1 MKVSDLSAVA
11 KIASRI
17 SNPGSLTS
25 LYRSIQLG
33 SDTVKV
39 CSEFGNLKISLDP
52 TGLSKDILLDCSN
65 VMAVAKDLPQS
76 SDIEFIEEENKL
88 KWKCGS
94 AKGHWA
100 IVQSTHQIPDIIH
113 EQFNWVPTPG
123 LGDALNLAG
132 CACQAHAVSLG
143 LYGIVCLA
151 DGDKIRL
158 ISSNTV
164 SLAEAIVDKGTF
176 PVDKVTMRPPVPSI
190 IAALISTCPNC
201 KLDITENG
209 IYIQGDWLD
218 AVLPLSVDLDRDLK
232 EVADKFKSTTQLTK
246 VNTTAVKKFITRA
259 RSLSDKHTSFTIGF
273 SVKEG
278 KISLTHSGI
287 SSGLEELFLCEGL
300 DPNISYDSRVLPAD
314 LVLIALPFVTS
325 VVLDYLP
332 DNNLVFLGEQPQF
345 MYIVSGG
352 E

>member
-1 MKVSDLSAVA
+1 MRVSDLLAVA
-11 KIASRI
+11 KIAGRI

-33 SDTVKV
+33 PEVVQV
-39 CSEFGNLKISLDP
+39 CSEFGNLKIQLDP
-52 TGLSKDILLDCSN
+52 TGLSKDILLDCSA
-65 VMAVAKDLPQS
+65 VQAVANSLPAS

-88 KWKCGS
+88 RWKCGT

-100 IVQSTHQIPDIIH
+100 IVLSDHQIPDISH
-113 EQFNWVPTPG
+113 EQFNWVPTQG

-132 CACQAHAVSLG
+132 CACQAYAVSLG
-143 LYGIVCLA
+143 LYGIVCIA
-151 DGDKIRL
+151 DGEKLRL
-158 ISSNTV
+158 ISSNSV

-176 PVDKVTMRPPVPSI
+176 PVDKITMRPPVPSI
-190 IAALISTCPNC
+190 IAALISSCPNC
-201 KLDITENG
+201 KLDITDSG

-218 AVLPLSVDLDRDLK
+218 AKLPLSVDLDRNLK
-232 EVADKFKSTTQLTK
+232 EVADKFKSVNQVAK

-278 KISLTHSGI
+278 KIALSHSGI
-287 SSGLEELFLCEGL
+287 SSGLEELFICEGL

-314 LVLIALPFVTS
+314 LVLIALPFVS
-325 VVLDYLP
+325 SAVLDYIP
-332 DNNLVFLGEQPQF
+332 DNNLVLLGENPNF
-345 MYIVSGG
+345 MYVVSGG